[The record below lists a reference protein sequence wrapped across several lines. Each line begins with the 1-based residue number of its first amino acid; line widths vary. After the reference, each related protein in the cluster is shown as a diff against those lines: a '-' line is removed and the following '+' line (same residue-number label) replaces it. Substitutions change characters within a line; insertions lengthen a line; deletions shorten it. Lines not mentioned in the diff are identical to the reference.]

1 MLFSSNIFIFF
12 FLPAVLLVYYAL
24 KPLSRTA
31 QNVFLCFASLFF
43 YAWGEPRFVLVMMLS
58 ICVNWA
64 FGLLVDKYR
73 DSKPFV
79 KWLIAFDV
87 AVNIGIIFIF
97 KYLMFTLTNI
107 NALFHSHITVPEIA
121 LPIGISFFTFQ
132 ALSYVL
138 DVYREKGEAQKNI
151 LNVGLYISFFPQ
163 LIAGPIVRYETIAK
177 EIRDR
182 KENLKDF
189 SDGIVRFIIG
199 LGKKVIIAN
208 NMALIADQ
216 AFAYSAGSGTWFGVS
231 FDPSVLMCWLG
242 ALAYTFQIF
251 FDFSGYSDMAI
262 GLGRMFGFHFME
274 NFNYPYISKS
284 ATEFWRRWHISLS
297 TWFRDYIYIPLGG
310 SRVKTKSRHIF
321 NLFVVWLCTG
331 VWHGANWTFIAWG
344 MMYFVLLVF
353 EKSTGLD
360 KDSEK
365 RSVNVIRYIYTMFF
379 VVMGWVLFRADSIS
393 DAFVY
398 IGHMFGVYGN
408 GLIDDAAVY
417 HLTQYGAFF
426 AMAVIFSIPVVR
438 IVKDRFAAKERS
450 GAVRFI
456 CGAVS
461 GACILAIFV
470 CAVSYIVIGSYNPFI
485 YFNF

>member
-1 MLFSSNIFIFF
+1 MLFSSNVFIFF

-58 ICVNWA
+58 ICINWS

-79 KWLIAFDV
+79 KWLIAIDV

-177 EIRDR
+177 EIMDR

-208 NMALIADQ
+208 NMALVADQ
-216 AFAYSAGSGTWFGVS
+216 AFAYSNGDALWFGAS

-274 NFNYPYISKS
+274 NFNYPYVSKS

-310 SRVKTKSRHIF
+310 SRVRTKTRHVF

-331 VWHGANWTFIAWG
+331 IWHGANWTFIAWG

-379 VVMGWVLFRADSIS
+379 VVMGWVIFRADSIS

-398 IGHMFGVYGN
+398 IGHMFGIYGN
-408 GLIDDAAVY
+408 GLVDDAAVY
-417 HLTQYGAFF
+417 NLTQFAAFF
-426 AMAVIFSIPVVR
+426 IMAVIFSIPVVR
-438 IVKDRFAAKERS
+438 IVKSRFAEKERS
-450 GAVRFI
+450 SAVRLI
-456 CGAVS
+456 CGAAS

>member
-1 MLFSSNIFIFF
+1 MLFSSNVFIFF

-58 ICVNWA
+58 ICVNWS

-73 DSKPFV
+73 GSKPFV
-79 KWLIAFDV
+79 KWLIAIDV

-177 EIRDR
+177 EIMDR

-208 NMALIADQ
+208 NMALVADQ
-216 AFAYSAGSGTWFGVS
+216 AFAYSSGDALWFGAS

-274 NFNYPYISKS
+274 NFNYPYVSKS

-310 SRVKTKSRHIF
+310 SRVRTKSRHVF

-331 VWHGANWTFIAWG
+331 IWHGANWTFIAWG

-379 VVMGWVLFRADSIS
+379 VVMGWVIFRADSIS

-398 IGHMFGVYGN
+398 IGHMFGIYGN
-408 GLIDDAAVY
+408 GLVDDAAVY
-417 HLTQYGAFF
+417 NLTQFAAFF
-426 AMAVIFSIPVVR
+426 IMAVIFSIPVVR
-438 IVKDRFAAKERS
+438 IVKSRFAEKERS
-450 GAVRFI
+450 SAVRLI
-456 CGAVS
+456 CGAAS